1 MLLSIKSGERMGK
14 MSVHKKSI
22 HQDANKGVMYEVEP
36 FKNKKDREKI
46 KQYLA
51 GKEDLRNYA
60 LIILGW
66 SIGLRCGDLV
76 SLKIGNVL
84 NSDGTIKNKVQIQ
97 EEKTNKI
104 REFEINKSAKDA
116 VSKYLNKRQHYT
128 DEEWLFPSRK
138 GSGHIT
144 VDAVRRIIKD
154 TCKELGIKGNYGS
167 HSLRKT
173 FGYCVYTQNVDKP
186 LILPTLQ
193 KIFGHS
199 SPSVTLL
206 YIGIT
211 RSEIS
216 NIYQNLEV

>member
-1 MLLSIKSGERMGK
+1 
-14 MSVHKKSI
+14 MSTYKKI
-22 HQDANKGVMYEVEP
+22 VNKDVSNGVMYEVEP

-46 KQYLA
+46 KQYLY
-51 GKEDLRNYA
+51 GKSNLRDYV
-60 LIILGW
+60 LIVLGW

-76 SLKIGNVL
+76 SLHIGDVIDC
-84 NSDGTIKNKVQIQ
+84 DGKVKKKVQIQ
-97 EEKTNKI
+97 EEKTKKI
-104 REFEINKSAKDA
+104 REFEINKTARNAVLEYLSRRKD
-116 VSKYLNKRQHYT
+116 YL
-128 DEEWLFPSRK
+128 DEDWLFPSRK
-138 GSGHIT
+138 GSDHIT

-154 TCKELGIKGNYGS
+154 TCKELNIKGNYGS

-173 FGYCVYTQNVDKP
+173 FGYCVYTQNIDNA

-211 RSEIS
+211 RQEIS
-216 NIYQNLEV
+216 NIYQKLDV